1 MPKIVRLNATL
12 FPVNAY
18 EASMWHQHQL
28 EPLLV
33 EANTPAEIIPH
44 VADCDGLVVVS
55 TSLPTAVIG
64 ALTNC
69 RVISRR
75 GAGTDK
81 IDVARATQCG
91 ILVTNVPDFCV
102 EEQADHTLALLLM
115 LVRHMPRMQHG
126 LISGDYARTRQ
137 TSERNQRMAG
147 RTLGLVGFGLSA
159 KATARRA
166 QGFAL
171 RVIATR
177 QNMRRTDD
185 ADALGVTLVDLDT
198 LLRESDFVS
207 LHMPLSAK
215 SYHLFDEARL
225 RKMKPGAFL
234 INTSRGALV
243 DEVALAAALQNG
255 HVGGAGIDTFEGIN
269 VFAETNTPTP
279 PDHPL
284 VRLLDHPDINL
295 VLTPHV
301 AAGSEQ
307 AMQDVSRGAIE
318 NVAAVVSGR
327 WPLPDRI
334 VNRGVVPRLPLADA
348 ANLVKE
354 VA

>member
-18 EASMWHQHQL
+18 EASIWRQHQL
-28 EPLLV
+28 EPVLA
-33 EANTPAEIIPH
+33 EANTPAEIIPQ

-55 TSLPTAVIG
+55 TSLPTAVID
-64 ALTNC
+64 ALANC

-81 IDVARATQCG
+81 IDVARATQRG

-102 EEQADHTLALLLM
+102 EEQADHTMALLLM

-137 TSERNQRMAG
+137 ISERNQRMTG

-159 KATARRA
+159 RAMARRA
-166 QGFAL
+166 KGFGL

-185 ADALGVTLVDLDT
+185 ADALGVTLVDPDT

-207 LHMPLSAK
+207 LHMPLSAQ
-215 SYHLFDEARL
+215 SYHLIDEAAL

-243 DEVALAAALQNG
+243 DEAALAAALRSG
-255 HVGGAGIDTFEGIN
+255 HLSGAGIDTFEGIN
-269 VFAETNTPTP
+269 VFAETSTPTP

-284 VRLLDHPDINL
+284 VKLLDHPDINL

-327 WPLPDRI
+327 WPARDRI
-334 VNRGVVPRLPLADA
+334 VNRDVVPRMPLMESATA
-348 ANLVKE
+348 AEE
-354 VA
+354 VV